1 MWSDERK
8 VRDVRNGEIAAVGE
22 FEVPIPA
29 VDKPVKYLLRASFAG
44 GAVKAENEWEVYA
57 FPEVGS
63 RVPRDRSPCRVV
75 SNISRDDLLA
85 AMGRGERVLLLGKG
99 PFKSLRTSFR
109 IGLAGRTSGHYATII
124 KSGHPALEGMP
135 HEGFCGWQFRRLMQN
150 GAAVQLEAGVPF
162 DPIVEV
168 AASDKYLIRQAMLFE
183 YKVGEG
189 RLLVCSF
196 AFDAKDPAVAWVK
209 ARLEAYAASDA
220 FNPKQSLTPD
230 QLRAVI
236 DAPLFSAEVNKNV
249 ALNPDDPASYAKP
262 KKK

>member
-1 MWSDERK
+1 
-8 VRDVRNGEIAAVGE
+8 
-22 FEVPIPA
+22 
-29 VDKPVKYLLRASFAG
+29 
-44 GAVKAENEWEVYA
+44 
-57 FPEVGS
+57 
-63 RVPRDRSPCRVV
+63 
-75 SNISRDDLLA
+75 
-85 AMGRGERVLLLGKG
+85 
-99 PFKSLRTSFR
+99 
-109 IGLAGRTSGHYATII
+109 
-124 KSGHPALEGMP
+124 MP

-162 DPIVEV
+162 DPIIEV
-168 AASDKYLIRQAMLFE
+168 ASSDKYLIRQAMLFE

-196 AFDAKDPAVAWVK
+196 AFGANDPAAAWLK

-249 ALNPDDPASYAKP
+249 ALNPDDPASYVKS